1 MGRGVIVALQ
11 GAANGA
17 NRMNAGNRFSRG
29 ADRLLAVV
37 NIDRSGR
44 VNELPLGLARW
55 ELERRRRGIVCDA
68 EERLCSFDARQRQAR
83 IFAYIDILVV

>member
-55 ELERRRRGIVCDA
+55 ELERRRRGIVVTRKSGYA
-68 EERLCSFDARQRQAR
+68 VLMRASARRAFSR
-83 IFAYIDILVV
+83 T